1 MHIFK
6 RWFEVLLE
14 AAGQINI
21 RRKVFKKIYSSSNK
35 KTFIT
40 RMLEVGVP
48 LHDVKALG
56 EHRNISSTLNYYTTL
71 NREKMQDELEQVK
84 IINNP
89 AL

>member
-1 MHIFK
+1 
-6 RWFEVLLE
+6 
-14 AAGQINI
+14 
-21 RRKVFKKIYSSSNK
+21 
-35 KTFIT
+35 
-40 RMLEVGVP
+40 MLEVGVP